1 MPMSFFLTEFTQYKN
16 KISKEGLSKVAEM
29 PKAPKNCII
38 AQAKKE
44 FTKHLL
50 HINKQDMFN
59 FVTRRISKASRKLK
73 RLKDPNRNT
82 PAEII
87 KKNEKNRH
95 KIVTFNVKNAAKK
108 VKQSL

>member
-1 MPMSFFLTEFTQYKN
+1 MDQRKDGAAIDNNLHYNEIKLPMSFFLTEFTQYKN

-50 HINKQDMFN
+50 HINK
-59 FVTRRISKASRKLK
+59 
-73 RLKDPNRNT
+73 
-82 PAEII
+82 
-87 KKNEKNRH
+87 
-95 KIVTFNVKNAAKK
+95 
-108 VKQSL
+108 